1 MKSYLL
7 IILFFCSISLAAQ
20 TYHPFPTKNA
30 MWTEMYYRPYSLDT
44 SNRQIFHCYALK
56 DEDTIINEKLYHKIY
71 HSVDTIFTEDKLCG
85 GIREENK
92 RIYFYPI
99 DSLEYIG
106 YPVFPGRKEE
116 IILYDFS
123 LREGDLIN
131 SDTFRLLLADYP
143 GNLKVFKVDTI
154 LIGQEYRKAFHFGS
168 LNQSKPDSWA
178 IWIEGI
184 GSIGGLLFPT
194 VGAWPE
200 SGIDSYLICN
210 KQENNK
216 IFHISSDFND
226 CFYLMTSS
234 VIRTAHEPGIKVT
247 PNPVNAKGFVE
258 LGGSHFSKMSLVNM
272 YGMTLQEYN
281 VKGMS
286 SLEIYK
292 ENLPSGIYLLVIE
305 DFKGNMCTAKLIFE

>member
-7 IILFFCSISLAAQ
+7 LILFFCAISLAAQ

-92 RIYFYPI
+92 RVYFYPI
-99 DSLEYIG
+99 DSITYLYQQT
-106 YPVFPGRKEE
+106 YPSKKTEFL
-116 IILYDFS
+116 LYDFS
-123 LREGDLIN
+123 LKPGDSISSDSYRLI
-131 SDTFRLLLADYP
+131 LADYP
-143 GNLKVFKVDTI
+143 GKLKLFVVDSV
-154 LIGQEYRKAFHFGS
+154 LIGTEYRKAFHFGS
-168 LNQSKPDSWA
+168 YNSPVPTPGA
-178 IWIEGI
+178 TWIEGI
-184 GSIGGLLFPT
+184 GSIKGLLFPT
-194 VGAWPE
+194 PGDWPE
-200 SGIDSYLICN
+200 DGIDSDLICN

-216 IFHISSDFND
+216 IFHISSDYND

-234 VIRTAHEPGIKVT
+234 VIKTALDPDIKIS
-247 PNPVNAKGFVE
+247 PNPIQTFGLVE
-258 LGGSHFSKMSLVNM
+258 FAGHDFSKLSLVNM
-272 YGMTLQEYN
+272 FGMTLQEYN
-281 VKGMS
+281 VKGMG

-292 ENLPSGIYLLVIE
+292 ENLPPGIYLLVIE